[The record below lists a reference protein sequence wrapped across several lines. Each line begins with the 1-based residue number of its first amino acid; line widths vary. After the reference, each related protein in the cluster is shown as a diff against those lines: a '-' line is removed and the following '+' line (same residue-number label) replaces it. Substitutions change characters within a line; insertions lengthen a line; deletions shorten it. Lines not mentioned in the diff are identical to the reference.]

1 MENTENGYAILLIR
15 EIFVYPKRKQH
26 DTIGE
31 KDKGEFSSRFAFN
44 FQTKIGTHNDLDCN
58 SILRLILKLIGL
70 ILLASSRSR
79 IAYRDPN

>member
-44 FQTKIGTHNDLDCN
+44 FQTKIGTHNADLNCN
-58 SILRLILKLIGL
+58 STT
-70 ILLASSRSR
+70 S
-79 IAYRDPN
+79 YP

>member
-31 KDKGEFSSRFAFN
+31 KDKGE
-44 FQTKIGTHNDLDCN
+44 
-58 SILRLILKLIGL
+58 
-70 ILLASSRSR
+70 LLELLCSPYVQVSNQNWNAQC
-79 IAYRDPN
+79 

>member
-31 KDKGEFSSRFAFN
+31 KDKGEFSNCFALLMFKL
-44 FQTKIGTHNDLDCN
+44 QTKMGTHNADLNYN
-58 SILRLILKLIGL
+58 STT
-70 ILLASSRSR
+70 S
-79 IAYRDPN
+79 YP